1 MMFCRKVKGVRELS
15 TVDGTLEIEIEARHS
30 GQEATAAEG
39 GRLIWSGQVAEYLSI
54 RGDPTSNMTRG

>member
-39 GRLIWSGQVAEYLSI
+39 GEWPGGGVPLNKGRSNLQY
-54 RGDPTSNMTRG
+54 DPRVKA